1 MDIKNFAQGC
11 LVGAF
16 VGDSAGARLEFLGHR
31 PNDTDLDD
39 ALAMKGGG
47 VFRVAPGQVTD
58 DGELTLALSRALGG
72 EQTYPREKVASNY
85 CSWAAS
91 RPFDMGNAT
100 SNALGGTAGTQ
111 SEIADTVAAR
121 AAQHNSGSK
130 ANGALMRASA
140 LGIWSA
146 KRTVQEAVAAAMTDA
161 ALTHPNLSCQ
171 WANSAYV
178 TAIRHLMLNA
188 GDAAGAFAQA
198 KSVLDEPADV
208 GADEV
213 RGWLE
218 EAQEGMLPACHPMA
232 GFVRIAFTHA
242 FHHLQ
247 QETPFALA
255 LRQVLAGG
263 GDTDTNACI
272 VGGLVGARVGLS
284 GIPEQMK
291 RAVLECD
298 TAKGRPRPAWLQT
311 RDALPLAIQLFLN

>member
-1 MDIKNFAQGC
+1 M
-11 LVGAF
+11 
-16 VGDSAGARLEFLGHR
+16 
-31 PNDTDLDD
+31 
-39 ALAMKGGG
+39 
-47 VFRVAPGQVTD
+47 
-58 DGELTLALSRALGG
+58 
-72 EQTYPREKVASNY
+72 
-85 CSWAAS
+85 
-91 RPFDMGNAT
+91 
-100 SNALGGTAGTQ
+100 
-111 SEIADTVAAR
+111 AAR
-121 AAQHNSGSK
+121 AAQRNSASK
-130 ANGALMRASA
+130 ANGALMRACA

-146 KRTVQEAVAAAMTDA
+146 KRTVEEAVAAAMDDA

-171 WANSAYV
+171 WANAAYV

-213 RGWLE
+213 RGWLKD
-218 EAQEGMLPACHPMA
+218 AQDGMLPACHPMP

-242 FHHLQ
+242 FHHLH

-272 VGGLVGARVGLS
+272 VSGLVGARVGLS

-298 TAKGRPRPAWLQT
+298 TATGRPRPAWLQT
-311 RDALPLAIQLFLN
+311 RDALTLAIQLLLN